1 MIDFDELTITEAVRQ
16 QLGDTPDP
24 RLLQIMD
31 AAVRHLHAFAR
42 EVGLTREE
50 WLTGIEFLTAVGKAC
65 TPEHQEFILLSDTL
79 GLTTLVNLL
88 QDRRGDADGTRAS
101 VLGPFYRADAPQLA
115 LGDTVAKIRT
125 GPEAVVYGRVLDS
138 KHNPVPHAR
147 IDVWLADAEGQ
158 YDVQA
163 HGPGVD
169 DLRARLRCDA
179 EGRYW
184 FRSTV
189 PLGYS
194 IPMGGPV
201 GVLVRATH
209 RAGMRPAHLH
219 FFIDAPGCQPLV
231 TSLYF
236 KADPYLETDAA
247 FGVTRKLVIEVLPPS
262 ADSPIPAL
270 PRVPY
275 DFSLTRLPVTQSAET
290 A

>member
-1 MIDFDELTITEAVRQ
+1 MIDFDDVTITQAVRE
-16 QLGDTPDP
+16 QLAGTPDE
-24 RLLQIMD
+24 RLREIMQ
-31 AAVRHLHAFAR
+31 AAVRHLHAFVR
-42 EVGLTREE
+42 EVGLTRAE
-50 WLTGIEFLTAVGKAC
+50 WLAGIEFLTAVGKTC

-88 QDRRGDADGTRAS
+88 EDRRGDADGTRAS
-101 VLGPFYRADAPQLA
+101 VLGPFYRSQSPQMA
-115 LGDTVAKIRT
+115 LGDSVAQIHS
-125 GPEAVVYGRVLDS
+125 GPEVVVYGRILDADDRPIAS
-138 KHNPVPHAR
+138 AHV
-147 IDVWLADAEGQ
+147 DVWLADSNGQ

-169 DLRARLRCDA
+169 DLRARFTTDSQ
-179 EGRYW
+179 GRYW

-201 GVLVRATH
+201 GALVRATA

-219 FFIDAPGCQPLV
+219 FLIDAAGFRPLV

-247 FGVTRKLVIEVLPPS
+247 FGVTRKLVIEVLPPA
-262 ADSPIPAL
+262 ADSPLPAL
-270 PRVPY
+270 RRVPY
-275 DFSLTRLPVTQSAET
+275 DFHLTRET
-290 A
+290 AVVDD